1 MISSTRHAKYDPKT
15 GLYSSAHYPNL
26 HIPSNLTIDQFLF
39 SYTPAQALT
48 SNSQGSGHSRPDPSG
63 RTWLIDSI
71 TNKQYSFE
79 KCRQRTEDLA
89 CAFRAHLGLSEPD
102 DVLLIYAPNDID
114 YPLVIWGAFRTS
126 AMVSGAN
133 PSYTVD
139 ELAYQLKVLA
149 KHYKLK
155 GLITH
160 PDSLQTSLKAAQL
173 VGIPNER
180 IVLMSSQLHQ
190 LAPPQTPNGIL
201 TLDGMIQKY
210 AQVAQKPLPV
220 VKLRPDG
227 AKDKVAF
234 LCFSSGT
241 TGLPKAVRISHR
253 AVIANMIIIL
263 RHMDEDVSGERIM
276 AVLPYYHIFGLV
288 VVLHSSL
295 YRGMANV
302 VVPKFSFEPF
312 LENII
317 RHRVSRLC
325 LVPPMVVLMVKHP
338 SGSRSA
344 KEIQKSLKLIISGAA
359 PLTQEL
365 IDQFRKMYPKVR
377 IGQGYGMTETAT
389 WVTGLPRI
397 TGPAPGASVGVI
409 APNIQLKII
418 DESGTPVGFGQ
429 KGEVLIRSPSN
440 AIDYLA
446 NPKATSETFD
456 QDGFVHTGDEGYVDS
471 YGWVYVVDRLKELI
485 KVKGNQ
491 LAPAE
496 LEGLLLDHSAVADV
510 CVIGVPDTYSGE
522 VARAYIV
529 VSNEAQNLDRAQ
541 LAKDLAQFVSSQKV
555 RYKWL
560 DGGVEFLESIP
571 KNPSGKLLRRV
582 LRDQYKA
589 SLISEKPGG
598 NAKL

>member
-1 MISSTRHAKYDPKT
+1 M
-15 GLYSSAHYPNL
+15 
-26 HIPSNLTIDQFLF
+26 
-39 SYTPAQALT
+39 
-48 SNSQGSGHSRPDPSG
+48 
-63 RTWLIDSI
+63 
-71 TNKQYSFE
+71 
-79 KCRQRTEDLA
+79 
-89 CAFRAHLGLSEPD
+89 
-102 DVLLIYAPNDID
+102 
-114 YPLVIWGAFRTS
+114 WGAFRTN

-139 ELAYQLKVLA
+139 ELAYQLEVLS
-149 KHYKLK
+149 KRYKLK

-160 PDSLQTSLKAAQL
+160 PNSLETSLKAAQQ

-180 IVLMSSQLHQ
+180 IVLMSSQLDR
-190 LAPPQTPNGIL
+190 LAPPQTPSGIL

-210 AQVAQKPLPV
+210 AHVAQKPLPI
-220 VKLRPDG
+220 VKLTAEG
-227 AKDKVAF
+227 GKDKVAF
-234 LCFSSGT
+234 LSFSSGT
-241 TGLPKAVRISHR
+241 TGLPKAVQIPHR

-302 VVPKFSFEPF
+302 IAPQFSFKPF

-317 RHRVSRLC
+317 RYRVSRLC

-338 SGSRSA
+338 AGTRLA
-344 KEIQKSLKLIISGAA
+344 KEIQKSLKSILCGAA

-365 IDQFRKMYPKVR
+365 FDQLLQMYPNVR

-389 WVTGLPRI
+389 WVTGLPSNI
-397 TGPAPGASVGVI
+397 EPARGASVGVI
-409 APNIQLKII
+409 GPNIQLKII
-418 DESGTPVGFGQ
+418 DPSGTPVGFGH
-429 KGEVLIRSPSN
+429 KGEVLIKSPSN
-440 AIDYLA
+440 AIGYLA
-446 NPKATSETFD
+446 NPKATAETFD
-456 QDGFVHTGDEGYVDS
+456 QEGFVHTGDEGYVDS
-471 YGWVYVVDRLKELI
+471 HGWVYVVDRLKELI

-496 LEGLLLDHSAVADV
+496 LEGLLLNHSAVADV

-529 VSNEAQNLDRAQ
+529 VSEEAQNLDRTQ
-541 LAKDLAQFVSSQKV
+541 LAVDLAQFVSSQKI

-560 DGGVEFLESIP
+560 DGGIEFVESIP
-571 KNPSGKLLRRV
+571 KNPSGKILRRV

-589 SLISEKPGG
+589 SLNSSNPGG

>member
-1 MISSTRHAKYDPKT
+1 
-15 GLYSSAHYPNL
+15 
-26 HIPSNLTIDQFLF
+26 
-39 SYTPAQALT
+39 
-48 SNSQGSGHSRPDPSG
+48 
-63 RTWLIDSI
+63 
-71 TNKQYSFE
+71 
-79 KCRQRTEDLA
+79 
-89 CAFRAHLGLSEPD
+89 
-102 DVLLIYAPNDID
+102 
-114 YPLVIWGAFRTS
+114 
-126 AMVSGAN
+126 MVSGAN
-133 PSYTVD
+133 PSYTAD
-139 ELAYQLKVLA
+139 ELAYQLKVLS

-160 PDSLQTSLKAAQL
+160 PNSLQTSLKAAQL

-180 IVLMSSQLHQ
+180 IVLMSSELDQF
-190 LAPPQTPNGIL
+190 APAQTPNGIL
-201 TLDGMIQKY
+201 TLDGMIQKC
-210 AQVAQKPLPV
+210 AQGLQKPLPT

-253 AVIANMIIIL
+253 AVIANMILIL

-295 YRGMANV
+295 YRAMANV

-317 RHRVSRLC
+317 RYQVSRLC

-338 SGSRSA
+338 SGSRLA
-344 KEIQKSLKLIISGAA
+344 KEIQKSLKLIICGAA

-365 IDQFRKMYPKVR
+365 IDQFRKMYPNVR

-397 TGPAPGASVGVI
+397 TEPAPGSSVGVI
-409 APNIQLKII
+409 GPNIQLKIV
-418 DESGTPVGFGQ
+418 DQTGKPVGFGQ
-429 KGEVLIRSPSN
+429 RGEVLIRSPSN

-446 NPKATSETFD
+446 NPKATAETFD
-456 QDGFVHTGDEGYVDS
+456 QEGFVHTGDEGYVDS
-471 YGWVYVVDRLKELI
+471 HGWVYVVDRLKELI

-496 LEGLLLDHSAVADV
+496 LEGLLLDHPAIADV
-510 CVIGVPDTYSGE
+510 CVIGIPDTYAGE

-529 VSNEAQNLDRAQ
+529 VSNEAQSLDRAQ
-541 LAKDLAQFVSSQKV
+541 LAKDISQFVSSQKV

-571 KNPSGKLLRRV
+571 KNPSGKILRRV
-582 LRDQYKA
+582 LRDKYKA
-589 SLISEKPGG
+589 SLMSAKPGG
-598 NAKL
+598 KAKL